1 MRHTVSSRVEAKRRQ
16 VHARMVGTAILVAL
30 SAAACIFDQGNPDK
44 SAGRRDSDDNQGG
57 AQEQSSGT
65 SGTSGVIPTPTTTNT
80 PDTSTPDTAQP
91 VEAGNDANADTG

>member
-1 MRHTVSSRVEAKRRQ
+1 MRHAVSSRVETKRRH

-57 AQEQSSGT
+57 AQQSSGA
-65 SGTSGVIPTPTTTNT
+65 SGASGVIPTPTTTNT

-91 VEAGNDANADTG
+91 IEAGNDADAADTG